1 VSRRQG
7 WQMQRRNFI
16 ALAGL
21 AAFASPFR
29 TLAQGITKKTVQIG
43 FLGPTFAASWKD
55 RLDVFRA
62 GLHDLGYVEGKNT
75 VIEERWANDQYSR
88 LADLAAELVRLK
100 VDVIVTYGTPG
111 VLAAK
116 HATSTIPIV
125 MAYSGDA
132 VATGLVATLAQ
143 PGGNVV
149 GSTYFLPQIMAKRLE
164 LLKEAIPDVTTAAV
178 LINPENP
185 LFGPTL
191 QAMVAAA
198 QSLNVGLRQ
207 FEVRNAIE
215 IEPAFLAMA
224 ERQVGAVV
232 IQEDALYA
240 NNVGTIVEFAAKK
253 QVPSAGFNELAKAGG
268 LIGYGVNFIEMSR
281 RAAEFV
287 DKILKGE
294 KPANIPIEQ
303 ASKFEVIVNM
313 RTAKALGI
321 TMPTSLLLRAN
332 EVIE

>member
-1 VSRRQG
+1 
-7 WQMQRRNFI
+7 MQRRNFI

-21 AAFASPFR
+21 AAFASPLR
-29 TLAQGITKKTVQIG
+29 TLAQGITKKTFQIG

-178 LINPENP
+178 LVNPENP

-224 ERQVGAVV
+224 ERQVGKEASTFRRV
-232 IQEDALYA
+232 QRAGQSWRFDWLWRELYR
-240 NNVGTIVEFAAKK
+240 NVS
-253 QVPSAGFNELAKAGG
+253 PC
-268 LIGYGVNFIEMSR
+268 SR
-281 RAAEFV
+281 IR
-287 DKILKGE
+287 
-294 KPANIPIEQ
+294 
-303 ASKFEVIVNM
+303 
-313 RTAKALGI
+313 
-321 TMPTSLLLRAN
+321 
-332 EVIE
+332 